1 MQVRMRISLSLV
13 AILLLTRSSGLHAQ
27 QIRKW
32 EDNGRTIYSDIRPS
46 ATAREVGSVSGASK
60 EIRLRPVETEKR
72 SSAVAPPRALPNV
85 QPGAAMAGGNSGD
98 ALRKSL
104 ESLREIQN
112 KAEERRRIID

>member
-1 MQVRMRISLSLV
+1 MMITLFLV
-13 AILLLTRSSGLHAQ
+13 AAMLLTGSTGLHAQ

-46 ATAREVGSVSGASK
+46 ATAREVANVPGTSQ

-72 SSAVAPPRALPNV
+72 SSVVALPGALPKA
-85 QPGAAMAGGNSGD
+85 QPGAAMAGGNAEE

-104 ESLREIQN
+104 ESLQDIQS
-112 KAEERRRIID
+112 KIEERRRIID